1 MNSRRRI
8 EQALNHQQ
16 PDRVPVDLGSTP
28 VTGMHAA
35 SAYKLRQALHL
46 DPPGTPVKI
55 TEPYQ
60 MLGEIAPD
68 LIETMSVI
76 LSQNLPRAIHA
87 ISKKAE

>member
-1 MNSRRRI
+1 
-8 EQALNHQQ
+8 
-16 PDRVPVDLGSTP
+16 
-28 VTGMHAA
+28 
-35 SAYKLRQALHL
+35 
-46 DPPGTPVKI
+46 
-55 TEPYQ
+55 